1 MSFNAY
7 NRTSVDGSSSNL
19 IRVGIILHFMA
30 VSFPRVVMVIL
41 KFERQKLNRQ
51 YSNIIC
57 ISMIMLIKETL
68 KNFISKN
75 VFEISFFRGIK
86 ETLVFHG
93 SMIKTTRTL
102 RAIVSDF
109 IIKLQHF
116 SWLFHHHCLT
126 LIVNSIIPSLTATK
140 KFRPINFHTSLK

>member
-41 KFERQKLNRQ
+41 KFEREKLNRQ

-57 ISMIMLIKETL
+57 ISMIMLIKKTL

-86 ETLVFHG
+86 ENWSFMG
-93 SMIKTTRTL
+93 
-102 RAIVSDF
+102 
-109 IIKLQHF
+109 Q
-116 SWLFHHHCLT
+116 
-126 LIVNSIIPSLTATK
+126 
-140 KFRPINFHTSLK
+140 